1 MFLCYEAVHPGVRSN
16 DLVVFYLR
24 VNDLAVLIKKGIHIE
39 LLPAQGLRPY
49 EHDLV
54 TKV

>member
-24 VNDLAVLIKKGIHIE
+24 VNDLVVLIKKRIHIE
-39 LLPAQGLRPY
+39 LLPSPGLGPY